1 MSTHTPGPW
10 IIVGRIIDADNGRVT
25 ADGRK
30 DVWERVAIVDT
41 GPTPD
46 ESEANARLIAAAPD
60 LLAACIAALPALSAH
75 ADTGCDCPDT
85 EAAKMLR
92 AGIAKAKG
100 D

>member
-10 IIVGRIIDADNGRVT
+10 IIVGRIIDAVPRSSSLPP
-25 ADGRK
+25 
-30 DVWERVAIVDT
+30 ERIAILDQ
-41 GPTPD
+41 GPTEG

-75 ADTGCDCPDT
+75 ANTGCDCPDT